1 MKKLASIVL
10 VLFIALHSIA
20 QTDTDSLPIYKRF
33 PELPKFSIMTLP
45 DSTLFTRENLNR
57 KKPIIIM
64 LFSPDCEHCKHAM
77 RDLIAGYDQW
87 KNADL
92 ILVTSLDFEHI
103 RKFYAEFKLA
113 DYPNIVIGRD
123 GGFNLGSFYKLHQ
136 YPSLFVYNKKHE
148 FVTEFIGS
156 VKTDELGKAL

>member
-1 MKKLASIVL
+1 MCFAFNVR
-10 VLFIALHSIA
+10 A
-20 QTDTDSLPIYKRF
+20 QTDSVSIPVYKRF

-45 DSTLFTRENLNR
+45 DSTLFTREDLHK

-87 KNADL
+87 KKADL
-92 ILVTSLDFEHI
+92 ILVTSLEFEHI
-103 RKFYAEFKLA
+103 RKFYSEFKLA
-113 DYPNIVIGRD
+113 EYPNIVIGRD

-136 YPSLFVYNKKHE
+136 YPSIYVYNKKHE

-156 VKTDELGKAL
+156 VNTEELGKAL